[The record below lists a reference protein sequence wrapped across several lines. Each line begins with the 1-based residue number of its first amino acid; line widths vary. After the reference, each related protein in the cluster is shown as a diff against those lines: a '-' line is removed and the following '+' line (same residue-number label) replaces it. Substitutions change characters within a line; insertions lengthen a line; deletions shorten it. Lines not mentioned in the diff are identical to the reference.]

1 MVHLCR
7 KLYHGLDFVV
17 NAPAA
22 CATNPNPNDDNEK
35 MAAMK
40 TPQECDKIAS
50 VAKTPQEWDNRRRML
65 VVAGGV
71 ASNRYLIESIRLT
84 AGLHGFETQSPP
96 LQFCTGIL
104 LEENHIY
111 LIKKIK
117 TK

>member
-1 MVHLCR
+1 
-7 KLYHGLDFVV
+7 
-17 NAPAA
+17 
-22 CATNPNPNDDNEK
+22 
-35 MAAMK
+35 
-40 TPQECDKIAS
+40 
-50 VAKTPQEWDNRRRML
+50 
-65 VVAGGV
+65 VAGGV

-84 AGLHGFETQSPP
+84 AGLHGFETRSPP